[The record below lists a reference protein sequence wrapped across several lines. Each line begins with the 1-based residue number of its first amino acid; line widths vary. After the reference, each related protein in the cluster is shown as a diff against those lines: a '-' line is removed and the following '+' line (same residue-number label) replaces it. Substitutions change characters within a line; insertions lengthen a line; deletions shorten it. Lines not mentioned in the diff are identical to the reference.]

1 LGITFKGTVNEV
13 VELPTGATQGDLW
26 VVSNPAPAHGYV
38 WDEAAGTWVDAGP
51 VQGPQ
56 GIQGPQGVQGEQGP
70 AGPSAVSADPDNI
83 SVIGSDGLILTTL
96 RAATA
101 ATLGG
106 VKVGS
111 GLSVTADGTISTS
124 AVTGFLPLAGGTMTG
139 TINVP
144 NSINAI
150 NTASGFNLIGSV
162 SGLTVRSG
170 TTNLMSFGVN
180 TIDSYKPIALPAD
193 PTANL
198 HAATK
203 QYVDSMASTYTL
215 PAATE
220 TVLGGVKI
228 GSGITVGADGTISA
242 SAGSTYTLPNAS
254 ATVLGGI
261 KIGTGL
267 TIDANGV
274 CTATLA
280 GNYVNKAG
288 DVMNGP
294 LRFSPSTYSS
304 GYNGTDAYVYMDTVL
319 FRCIMPSGKQ
329 AYVVDPQTALVQ
341 FIGANPQTPFVPSV
355 DNDLTNKKYV
365 DGAITGST
373 TFLKLAGGTM
383 TGTIVAPTA
392 VNTMTWAGTY
402 NIFGSSGGWAVRSGT
417 TNLLLATTTTVS
429 AAVIF
434 EVKASGAAIRF
445 GSAGPTLTNISGV
458 VSITGN
464 VESTTAAPAAASHL
478 TRKDYV
484 DNNFAPKVAFDAAL
498 AEIQSLR
505 TELAAMKAMLP
516 APAQPV
522 SKSLPPL
529 PPKPTK
535 STKPPKKGRRR

>member
-1 LGITFKGTVNEV
+1 
-13 VELPTGATQGDLW
+13 
-26 VVSNPAPAHGYV
+26 
-38 WDEAAGTWVDAGP
+38 
-51 VQGPQ
+51 
-56 GIQGPQGVQGEQGP
+56 
-70 AGPSAVSADPDNI
+70 
-83 SVIGSDGLILTTL
+83 
-96 RAATA
+96 
-101 ATLGG
+101 
-106 VKVGS
+106 
-111 GLSVTADGTISTS
+111 
-124 AVTGFLPLAGGTMTG
+124 
-139 TINVP
+139 
-144 NSINAI
+144 
-150 NTASGFNLIGSV
+150 
-162 SGLTVRSG
+162 
-170 TTNLMSFGVN
+170 MSFGVN

-203 QYVDSMASTYTL
+203 QYVDSKTVTTGAYLPLAGGTMTGTITV
-215 PAATE
+215 PAAMDFIATKNGFGLYDNATGLVIRKGTTTIAAFGPTAITS
-220 TVLGGVKI
+220 TVPVVLPDDPTSGLQAATKQYVDSKTSGG
-228 GSGITVGADGTISA
+228 S
-242 SAGSTYTLPNAS
+242 YTLPNAS

-261 KIGTGL
+261 KIGNGL
-267 TIDANGV
+267 AIDSNGV
-274 CTATLA
+274 CTASLA

-294 LRFSPSTYSS
+294 LRYAPNAGPAGF
-304 GYNGTDAYVYMDTVL
+304 NGTDVYTYYDGAYYRLHMPGGRQAFVAAPDTA
-319 FRCIMPSGKQ
+319 Q
-329 AYVVDPQTALVQ
+329 VQ
-341 FIGANPQTPFVPSV
+341 FLGANPQTPFTPAV
-355 DNDLTNKKYV
+355 DNDLANKKYV
-365 DGAITGST
+365 DGAISGST

-383 TGTIVAPTA
+383 TGTIVAPTT

-445 GSAGPTLTNISGV
+445 GSAGPTVTNVSGV
-458 VSITGN
+458 VSISAN
-464 VESTTAAPAAASHL
+464 VESTTAAPTAASHL